1 MCGACACDALF
12 LLALTAGT
20 LQGIA
25 EGRLIFD
32 NLQKCICYV
41 LASNVPEI
49 LPFLMFVSLQIPLAL
64 EIVQILAVDLG
75 TDLMPAICMACVPQ
89 ALPAVLFCNNLN
101 RYELAEDD
109 LMKRKPRN
117 AQTDRLTNGRLF
129 FLGYCTLGV
138 RARAPAAVRDV

>member
-1 MCGACACDALF
+1 MCACAALF
-12 LLALTAGT
+12 VSPLPLHT

-75 TDLMPAICMACVPQ
+75 TDLMPAICMA
-89 ALPAVLFCNNLN
+89 
-101 RYELAEDD
+101 YELAEDD

-138 RARAPAAVRDV
+138 RARAPAAVAMCDNFTGARDLHRLLRVLSAV

>member
-1 MCGACACDALF
+1 MFVSPLP
-12 LLALTAGT
+12 LHT

-75 TDLMPAICMACVPQ
+75 TDLMPAICMA
-89 ALPAVLFCNNLN
+89 
-101 RYELAEDD
+101 YELAEDD